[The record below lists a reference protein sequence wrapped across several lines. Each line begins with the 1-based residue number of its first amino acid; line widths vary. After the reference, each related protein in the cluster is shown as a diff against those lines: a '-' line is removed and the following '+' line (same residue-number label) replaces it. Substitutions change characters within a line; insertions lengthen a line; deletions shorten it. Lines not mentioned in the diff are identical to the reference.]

1 MPRFFDQA
9 LSFFVNFHFEPTR
22 LKTII
27 SDRYDEIVSS
37 YGLTGDEK
45 IFNPWNI
52 VISQDHIEISAIR
65 SDKLDNVYDISIIP
79 SLLIYL
85 KIFGEMG
92 NIIPSEFLLYY
103 FDFITNTNRLLI
115 IPENFP
121 LNVIITTVYSSAAM
135 DRLTFDIIDLDYRDF
150 VIGRIVYFDTN
161 PWIKERMDLIPKVSG
176 LLPTP
181 KESS

>member
-1 MPRFFDQA
+1 
-9 LSFFVNFHFEPTR
+9 
-22 LKTII
+22 
-27 SDRYDEIVSS
+27 
-37 YGLTGDEK
+37 
-45 IFNPWNI
+45 
-52 VISQDHIEISAIR
+52 
-65 SDKLDNVYDISIIP
+65 
-79 SLLIYL
+79 
-85 KIFGEMG
+85 MG